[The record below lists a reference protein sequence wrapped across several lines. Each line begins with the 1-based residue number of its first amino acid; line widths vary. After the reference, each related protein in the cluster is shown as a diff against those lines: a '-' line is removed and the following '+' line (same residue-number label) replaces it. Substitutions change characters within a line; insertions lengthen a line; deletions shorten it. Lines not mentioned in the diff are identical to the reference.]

1 MCLGGIGYCAW
12 GEFLALQRCKVCQ
25 LLVNSKSIRELLE
38 LTSRVCKVCFAKHL
52 EKVLCGGKKRICRY
66 LGFDSKRSLTNL
78 GSNFSVIFPSL
89 HSAYVTIRIPKRLL
103 EYRTFV
109 RANSSFIEYVVYR

>member
-1 MCLGGIGYCAW
+1 MPGGVFGTPT
-12 GEFLALQRCKVCQ
+12 FVRKVCQ

-38 LTSRVCKVCFAKHL
+38 LTSRVCKVCFAKYL

-66 LGFDSKRSLTNL
+66 LGFDSKRGLTNL

-89 HSAYVTIRIPKRLL
+89 HSAYVTIRIPKRLPHFCSRQQFLYRICCLPL
-103 EYRTFV
+103 E
-109 RANSSFIEYVVYR
+109 